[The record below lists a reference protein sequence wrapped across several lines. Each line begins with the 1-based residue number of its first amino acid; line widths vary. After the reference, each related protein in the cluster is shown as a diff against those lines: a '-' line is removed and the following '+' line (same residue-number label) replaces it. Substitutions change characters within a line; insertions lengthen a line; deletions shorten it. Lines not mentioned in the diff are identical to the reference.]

1 MGNQSEDCTQL
12 ISAIVDV
19 QLQGP
24 IVAMNMEEMTLRY
37 SQKENEKQIMKVVV
51 NEDRNTG
58 MTSKSSHIEDDEQ
71 DSYQLLIKCEDDISL
86 LHVSQGMQWIDES
99 V

>member
-1 MGNQSEDCTQL
+1 
-12 ISAIVDV
+12 
-19 QLQGP
+19 
-24 IVAMNMEEMTLRY
+24 
-37 SQKENEKQIMKVVV
+37 MKFVV

-71 DSYQLLIKCEDDISL
+71 HSYELLIKCEDDISL
-86 LHVSQGMQWIDES
+86 LHVSQAMQWIDES